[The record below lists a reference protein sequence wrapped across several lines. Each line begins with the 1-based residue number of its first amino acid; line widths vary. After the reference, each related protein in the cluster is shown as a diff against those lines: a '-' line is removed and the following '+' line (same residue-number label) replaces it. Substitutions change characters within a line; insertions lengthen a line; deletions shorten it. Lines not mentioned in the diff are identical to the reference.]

1 MLSSSFAQVLSF
13 NFTVSTRVPPKNALL
28 WDGTENLLFISE
40 GTITYYVYPMFPLKY
55 VSLIFARLKARSL
68 NKSTDAQKTG

>member
-28 WDGTENLLFISE
+28 WDGNENLLFISE

-55 VSLIFARLKARSL
+55 VSLIFCAFKKPAL
-68 NKSTDAQKTG
+68 